1 MANLFEIAAA
11 NPIRL
16 VKQVV
21 SDGFI
26 PPFDL
31 YQDEKCYFQKYQ
43 TTDLVTLQILSDF
56 PDITFNIYK
65 ISDSSLALNIVPELM
80 TTPLIGVT
88 FSIYEIAIDWSV
100 LDPEEYYC
108 ELIYVNE
115 DTQDVTYQSEPI
127 SLQDAHDG
135 TILIQYKN
143 SENNFSVVFD
153 TGIEF
158 SLRVEGA
165 LKNFKPEFDDVIY
178 NDQQRNA
185 TKLDSIP
192 YRSFKLYIGG
202 AAGIPDW
209 LSDKINRALACDEKK
224 IEGMYYEKKE
234 GKEWEVNRPEEYEF
248 SGLSIEVMPV
258 DNIFLQRIKTGTDET
273 IGGFVP
279 MQKYKNYYNNA
290 DDITV
295 SNIFKR
301 LTLLEKICIIRSG
314 DPFTLKIGTTD
325 GGDQIGEWDITE
337 LITTLKI
344 EYLFGGAATL
354 YLTGIDTTI
363 ADFMIVYKQLDE
375 SPIPTGS
382 TPNPL
387 AGIGAGAVIIYD
399 ETADGGLEI
408 DFNLVTGLGNS
419 GTAWEDW
426 AICDGRNNTK
436 DFGGFF
442 PVGFK
447 AGDTDYG
454 DTKIGTTGGF
464 KEVTLDLTQ
473 IPAHT
478 HDISYESIG
487 RASGG
492 QTTMRSAPGAQD
504 RTTTSAGGG
513 LAHENRP
520 PYLVSVFVKKI
531 A

>member
-26 PPFDL
+26 PSFDL

-43 TTDLVTLQILSDF
+43 TTDLVKLQILSDF

-65 ISDSSLALNIVPELM
+65 VSDGSLALNIVPELM
-80 TTPLIGVT
+80 TTPLIGQT
-88 FSIYEIAIDWSV
+88 FSIYEITIDWSV
-100 LDPEEYYC
+100 LDPDNYYC
-108 ELIYVNE
+108 ELVYVNE
-115 DTQDVTYQSEPI
+115 DTQDVLYQSEPI
-127 SLQDAHDG
+127 SLQGTHDG

-165 LKNFKPEFDDVIY
+165 LKNFKPEFDDIIY

-202 AAGIPDW
+202 AEGIPDW
-209 LSDKINRALACDEKK
+209 LSDKINRAMACDEKK
-224 IEGMYYEKKE
+224 IEGVYYEKKE
-234 GKEWEVNRPEEYEF
+234 GKEWEINRPEEYEF

-279 MQKYKNYYNNA
+279 MQKYKSYYNNSA
-290 DDITV
+290 DITV
-295 SNIFKR
+295 SNIFKNY
-301 LTLLEKICIIRSG
+301 TLLEKICIIRSG
-314 DPFTLKIGTTD
+314 DPFTLAVGTID
-325 GGDQIGEWDITE
+325 GGTQVGEWDISE
-337 LITTLKI
+337 LITTLNINK
-344 EYLFGGAATL
+344 LFSAATTV
-354 YLTGIDTTI
+354 YLTGIDATI
-363 ADFMIVYKQLDE
+363 ADFIIVYKQLDE
-375 SPIPTGS
+375 SPIPDS
-382 TPNPL
+382 SSPNPL
-387 AGIGAGAVIIYD
+387 AGIGAGAVVIYD
-399 ETADGGLEI
+399 EIEDGGLET
-408 DFNLVTGLGNS
+408 DFNLITGLGNS

-426 AICDGRNNTK
+426 AICDGRNGTK

-442 PVGFK
+442 PVGYK
-447 AGDTDYG
+447 DGDADYG
-454 DTKIGTTGGF
+454 IDKVGLTGGLE
-464 KEVTLDLTQ
+464 EVTLTLDQ

-478 HDISYESIG
+478 HDVSYDVTE
-487 RASGG
+487 RANGS
-492 QTTMRSAPGAQD
+492 QTTMRNSPGSEVRA
-504 RTTTSAGGG
+504 TSSVGGG

-520 PYLVSVFVKKI
+520 PYLVSIFVKKI